1 MPYAFPIRFRKA
13 TCVDTERRR
22 MRITYGATF
31 YVNSPIAPLLGPL
44 AASVGQIVPE
54 REAEFR
60 RILKEHGIAIEI
72 DVVSQDFYIG
82 AHVKEKYVTAALAA
96 LERIW
101 AYTYFYLA
109 TLELLRKHGPGVE
122 IDLAAIPEVQPARNL
137 AIWALICEKNKR
149 QTPWPEGLPMPDTDA
164 SSDDRI
170 GLTNA
175 YFQNALCFIVLH
187 EVGHIVR
194 KHYPSRFE
202 DPQSAYKCEFEA
214 DAWAARFMLKKCL
227 STGRQEKEF
236 IGRCTG
242 IALGLAMLAGVE
254 LYHHAAKDDHPT
266 IAERLLR
273 FFQKYIPESTGP
285 QAPTREFPMYVATAI
300 IHGHFQ
306 NAGVPFEL
314 LKSFADFTTYLIHAH
329 RAMVEHRR

>member
-1 MPYAFPIRFRKA
+1 M
-13 TCVDTERRR
+13 DTERRR

-149 QTPWPEGLPMPDTDA
+149 QTPWPEGLPMPDT
-164 SSDDRI
+164 
-170 GLTNA
+170 
-175 YFQNALCFIVLH
+175 
-187 EVGHIVR
+187 
-194 KHYPSRFE
+194 
-202 DPQSAYKCEFEA
+202 
-214 DAWAARFMLKKCL
+214 
-227 STGRQEKEF
+227 
-236 IGRCTG
+236 
-242 IALGLAMLAGVE
+242 
-254 LYHHAAKDDHPT
+254 
-266 IAERLLR
+266 
-273 FFQKYIPESTGP
+273 
-285 QAPTREFPMYVATAI
+285 
-300 IHGHFQ
+300 
-306 NAGVPFEL
+306 
-314 LKSFADFTTYLIHAH
+314 
-329 RAMVEHRR
+329 